1 MKVQHFTSKRNA
13 REMGQDEDV
22 VEYLVTIVKDK
33 ERIIEELTNRV
44 TLLTVSIVF
53 YYENIEKGHRAERE
67 G

>member
-44 TLLTVSIVF
+44 TLLTVSIGF